1 MPLYVEQ
8 LTSEVTVFDGDLP
21 LTEAQLDKL
30 VKLVLQCLDGKQR
43 EAKLSRE
50 ATVLRREAAPP
61 MRIEA

>member
-1 MPLYVEQ
+1 MAICR
-8 LTSEVTVFDGDLP
+8 P